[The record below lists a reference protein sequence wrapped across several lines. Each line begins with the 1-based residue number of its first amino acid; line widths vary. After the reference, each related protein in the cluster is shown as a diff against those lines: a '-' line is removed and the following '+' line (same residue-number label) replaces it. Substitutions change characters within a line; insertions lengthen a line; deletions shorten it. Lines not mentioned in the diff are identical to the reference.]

1 MSSLDARR
9 EMAIAEFV
17 RRLRSALGSHLVDIR
32 LFGSVARGDAEPDSD
47 IDILVIVQPDHERA
61 RLERQ
66 AVDTAFDVN
75 LQYDLYISP
84 QVLGSGMF
92 AHPVWGQTP
101 FLKAIRRESVAL

>member
-9 EMAIAEFV
+9 QIAIAEFV
-17 RRLRSALGSHLVDIR
+17 HRVRAALGPHVIDLR
-32 LFGSVARGDAEPDSD
+32 LFGSVARRDAEPDSD

-61 RLERQ
+61 QLERQ
-66 AVDTAFDVN
+66 AVDIAFDVN

-84 QVLGSGMF
+84 RVLPSSML

-101 FLKAIRRESVAL
+101 FLKTIQRESVAL